1 MCNTHSVNLTIQ
13 VFIEPIV
20 KLGKQ
25 CERMCLSIQRSLS
38 LSYFLLNFASAYLCV
53 GFYWT
58 NIFWNINSEVLQGGD
73 LSPRPC
79 LLSSDTHCRCQMM
92 IDNSWMDF
100 YQNIP
105 NWDTTMP
112 LSSEGSWVPLMYT
125 CDWHLLT
132 NRPFVIE
139 QHSERIHND
148 VKTNTSRQF
157 FPLKMDKHINEWLL
171 SPWRCTQKQS

>member
-1 MCNTHSVNLTIQ
+1 MCNTHNVNLTIQ
-13 VFIEPIV
+13 VVIEPIV

-58 NIFWNINSEVLQGGD
+58 NIFWNINSEIGGD

-79 LLSSDTHCRCQMM
+79 LLSWDTHWHCQMM

-132 NRPFVIE
+132 NRPFVID